1 MSIVKA
7 IENIELERENN
18 KALREAMRGRME
30 TLQLSVDALYAQAQ
44 AQAQH
49 LQMLKEDLVKARV
62 AMMQEMEDRDEALRV
77 IIEGES

>member
-30 TLQLSVDALYAQAQ
+30 TLMLSVDALYAQAQ